1 RGVLAERAEAVA
13 DDADGDDEHVEARR
27 DQQPQHPIW
36 ELAEHTGLPAGLIA
50 LGDGI
55 VRVVGAR
62 IIGGGVGGVGGAVGL
77 GGIGGGVGVD
87 GGGGRAGQVVVVVA
101 GAGGFGGGRLGPRGT
116 AGWGGRHRGVLRRP
130 RRWWDRQVGGERY
143 LCHPRS

>member
-1 RGVLAERAEAVA
+1 GVA
-13 DDADGDDEHVEARR
+13 
-27 DQQPQHPIW
+27 
-36 ELAEHTGLPAGLIA
+36 
-50 LGDGI
+50 
-55 VRVVGAR
+55 
-62 IIGGGVGGVGGAVGL
+62 GGAVGL
-77 GGIGGGVGVD
+77 GGAGVGGGVD

-143 LCHPRS
+143 LRHPRSRMNPEYRWWRRDPMMNSGQNPGQLRLYARDGWFRP